1 MTLKEMKNSRR
12 SVPTI
17 AVDDQGTMVCP
28 RGILFYQSTKGIF
41 SNYNWFHIYIVSLQ
55 IKTLYPHGVK

>member
-41 SNYNWFHIYIVSLQ
+41 SNYN
-55 IKTLYPHGVK
+55 